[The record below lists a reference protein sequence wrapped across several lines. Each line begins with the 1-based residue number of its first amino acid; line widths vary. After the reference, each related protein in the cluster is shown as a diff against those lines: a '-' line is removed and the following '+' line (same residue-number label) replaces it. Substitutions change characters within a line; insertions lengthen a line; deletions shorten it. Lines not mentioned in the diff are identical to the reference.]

1 MRIEC
6 GHCHAT
12 YNVPDEKVAG
22 RPFKITCKRCK
33 NIIHVQGSG
42 ENSGAKT
49 VELSSSE
56 LQARLTGEFAAADG
70 RLAANAP
77 LAELQ
82 ANRTA
87 WYLAFGKSKHGPLS
101 QDDIHKLLTETR
113 PEGDIY
119 VWRSGYSAWKALA
132 ETPEFSATL
141 RVLNPDAVPAQ
152 EPQAQP
158 LRSRPSFTEL
168 VGADSNGE
176 EATTAAPP
184 SQKLD
189 ILSLMQQG
197 TEAPTRPKSRAK
209 KRSRPSPPCRR
220 QADGL
225 CPSQEKEIPL
235 GGRFG
240 GGLRRR
246 GHLGTPVYLALQR
259 VINIPFLATLPVVG
273 HNFVVHERDRYAELK
288 AELSQLIKIE
298 EDKVAIRQ
306 AAAEEEKAAI
316 AAARAEARKEREERL
331 LRAAEWKNRIA
342 SGGGGGGAANGGGGV
357 SGFGPTPGRGGGGSS
372 IEFDFGGGDDGLDT
386 EGDLKLNEIDRKKVL
401 TQGEIIGILNRNSAA
416 LSRCVADYRRLE
428 KDGAKKRAAASRV
441 RRQSARLG
449 GARPTRSPKPSAA
462 ATSPTASSRAS
473 WRFASRARAARS
485 RPASPSPS
493 NNAARTAY
501 GPA

>member
-197 TEAPTRPKSRAK
+197 TEAPKAQEPVQKAEPPKPAMPGVKLTDYVPPK
-209 KRSRPSPPCRR
+209 KKKFPW
-220 QADGL
+220 AAVLAAGFVVVA
-225 CPSQEKEIPL
+225 I
-235 GGRFG
+235 
-240 GGLRRR
+240 
-246 GHLGTPVYLALQR
+246 LGTPVYLALQR

-428 KDGAKKRAAASRV
+428 KDGAKNGQLQVEFVVSRRGSVVRAHTLSKAFSGSYVADCIESRIMAI
-441 RRQSARLG
+441 RFPRSG
-449 GARPTRSPKPSAA
+449 GSV
-462 ATSPTASSRAS
+462 TASFP
-473 WRFASRARAARS
+473 FAIK
-485 RPASPSPS
+485 
-493 NNAARTAY
+493 
-501 GPA
+501 